1 MRVLGSNGRV
11 YALGEA
17 NSLMPMSPLAPIT
30 LQEAQAFLQG
40 MLRGEKG
47 HGGNGGEE
55 DKGPRD
61 EVAE

>member
-40 MLRGEKG
+40 MLLGETG
-47 HGGNGGEE
+47 HVGEE
-55 DKGPRD
+55 DEGPRD